1 MGQQDWKDDRAR
13 RLAARYPDRAQPG
26 AVTHVVVDGEDFAV
40 SADTIEST
48 GEVPADIAV
57 AMALLGTPVSK
68 KGGRPK
74 GSKNKAKD

>member
-1 MGQQDWKDDRAR
+1 MKGYGMGQQDWKEDRAR
-13 RLAARYPDRAQPG
+13 RLAVRYPGRAQPG

-40 SADTIEST
+40 SADTIESV
-48 GEVPADIAV
+48 EVIEPEEK
-57 AMALLGTPVSK
+57 K